1 MTKFKKSPQIT
12 DDTLMNPHP
21 ADSTTAQTQEESQS
35 TPRED
40 VEQNTTGAT
49 QAEQSTQPQPNSHAI
64 ELNATIT
71 ELTSDLQRTR
81 ADFENFRKQTE
92 LQKKQSMS
100 IAKQSTIVKIL
111 PLIDDFERALSTYPE
126 QLSPLQKSFDKTLQ
140 ALGLTKI
147 NSEPGVTF
155 NPDFHEAV
163 SVDGDGDTEVIAE
176 TLRPGY
182 LYDGAVIRAAMVKVQ
197 NS

>member
-1 MTKFKKSPQIT
+1 MSKSHQ
-12 DDTLMNPHP
+12 
-21 ADSTTAQTQEESQS
+21 ADAQAAVNDAPTAEEQPTGSTTNS
-35 TPRED
+35 
-40 VEQNTTGAT
+40 V
-49 QAEQSTQPQPNSHAI
+49 PQPAADQVPDP
-64 ELNATIT
+64 ATDQALQPDKLA

-92 LQKKQSMS
+92 LQKNQSMS

-126 QLSPLQKSFDKTLQ
+126 QLSPLQKNFDKTLQ